1 MLEFKARND
10 TKFEVKSNVGL
21 HTLVYWI
28 STKPESWSNL
38 VNFKWIHIV

>member
-21 HTLVYWI
+21 HTLVY
-28 STKPESWSNL
+28 
-38 VNFKWIHIV
+38 